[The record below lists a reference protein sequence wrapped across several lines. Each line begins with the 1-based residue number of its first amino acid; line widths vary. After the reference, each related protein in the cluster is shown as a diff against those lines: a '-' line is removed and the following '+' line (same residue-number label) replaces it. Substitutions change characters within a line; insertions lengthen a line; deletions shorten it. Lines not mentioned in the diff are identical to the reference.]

1 MKYWFLAL
9 ALPSMVFAYTPTSQ
23 NDCSSLDLRNSTL
36 NEVRNQ
42 KDVAWCYSFTGA
54 DMLAHAF
61 NENERISAADIAIR
75 YNETKIGLFARWL
88 SVNIINRKDPEY
100 RRTAHQTGFNKISL
114 DKALDAGWCPESVL
128 PSEAWT
134 KVMFTRFGEIEV
146 DVPLAEAMIEI
157 SALHDI
163 RGSLKPETLPF
174 YYKFKNVDAGKFIEL
189 LQTKKVDQ
197 FYYGLRKVVCKDD
210 RHPFPHDMKV
220 KMHIKNPKILKTI
233 SERLEAGVLVGLDY
247 DSRVFQEPN
256 RRGFSFA
263 ELHTS
268 SLVGRRW
275 NQTKNT
281 CEFLIRNSYGENCQ
295 NGRYHESLDC
305 EDGNLWLTEKQIYQ
319 NMTSI
324 VFMK

>member
-9 ALPSMVFAYTPTSQ
+9 ALPSMAFAYSPTSQ
-23 NDCSSLDLRNSTL
+23 NNCSSLDLRNSTL

-42 KDVAWCYSFTGA
+42 KDVAWCYAFTGA

-61 NENERISAADIAIR
+61 DETERISAADIAIR

-100 RRTAHQTGFNKISL
+100 RRTAHQTGFNKIAL
-114 DKALDAGWCPESVL
+114 NKALDAGWCPESIL

-134 KVMFTRFGEIEV
+134 KVIDGREV
-146 DVPLAEAMIEI
+146 SVPLAQAMMEI
-157 SALHDI
+157 SALHDV
-163 RGSLKPETLPF
+163 RRSLNPSNLPF
-174 YYKFKNVDAGKFIEL
+174 YYKFKNVDAAKFVEM

-197 FYYGLRKVVCKDD
+197 FYYNLRNTACRED
-210 RHPFPHDMKV
+210 RRPFKSHPKV
-220 KMHIKNPKILKTI
+220 KMVIKNPTILRRI
-233 SERLEAGVLVGLDY
+233 NEQLENGRLVGLDY
-247 DSRVFQEPN
+247 DSRVYQEPN

-295 NGRYHESLDC
+295 NGRYHSSYDC

-324 VFMK
+324 VYMLSNG